1 MNRLIRQYS
10 ELDESFGTYALLVLS
25 MLAQSAPEVVMFL
38 MDRVDEKFSGDDETD
53 YPNAHPSPLH
63 TRHAARVV
71 NQSSVTPRPT
81 MPAEDAI
88 WLNDRPFCAVC
99 NEPLAPAS
107 EYRPP
112 SIPRCPCC
120 VGGAA

>member
-1 MNRLIRQYS
+1 MS
-10 ELDESFGTYALLVLS
+10 
-25 MLAQSAPEVVMFL
+25 
-38 MDRVDEKFSGDDETD
+38 D

-63 TRHAARVV
+63 TRLRPPRGQPV
-71 NQSSVTPRPT
+71 QRRPRPT

-88 WLNDRPFCAVC
+88 WLNGRPFCAVC

-112 SIPRCPCC
+112 SVPACPVRWGCG
-120 VGGAA
+120 VRPPFAYYGGHKTLDGRPHRRPAP